1 MAVRIR
7 MTRVGRTNQPHYR
20 IGVYQRTARR
30 NGRCLETLGHFD
42 PRVKDLAVAM
52 KLDADRVRHWLQH
65 GATPS
70 PKFAAVLRRLR
81 ITK

>member
-7 MTRVGRTNQPHYR
+7 MTRVGRINQPHYR

-42 PRVKDLAVAM
+42 PRAKDRLGAM
-52 KLDADRVRHWLQH
+52 TLDADRVRHWLQH

-70 PKFAAVLRRLR
+70 PKLAAILRKLK
-81 ITK
+81 IAK